1 MQQDATS
8 TQPVDPAAAA
18 PEATPV
24 DPAAAAPTPTDP
36 SLAAPVASEPAPT
49 STDLAV
55 GSEAQTAPGAVDSD
69 ATALQQMGFGHLIEN
84 FDFVGWVVFLTL
96 LVMSFSSVYYIV
108 MNFIRNTRINA
119 RMERV
124 IHTFWETQSAAD
136 AVRYMEEQPKSEPFS
151 KIALDCASA
160 AAHHQ
165 RHEGSRLVEALN
177 RSEFIDRALRQAVA
191 RESAKLENGM
201 TLLATV
207 GASAPF
213 VGLLGTVWG
222 IYNALIRIGASG
234 QASIDV
240 VAGPVGEA
248 LIMTAFGLF
257 VAIPAVLAYN
267 FFVRGNRKVIAR
279 FDEFAHDLHDFFA
292 TGSRV
297 ELGAK
302 QPAARK

>member
-1 MQQDATS
+1 MQQDQT
-8 TQPVDPAAAA
+8 TQPADAASAAPADATTAAAM
-18 PEATPV
+18 PEA
-24 DPAAAAPTPTDP
+24 
-36 SLAAPVASEPAPT
+36 SAPVAPAAT
-49 STDLAV
+49 EVAAS
-55 GSEAQTAPGAVDSD
+55 GSASD
-69 ATALQQMGFGHLIEN
+69 AAAFQQMGFDHLIGQL
-84 FDFVGWVVFLTL
+84 DWVGWVVLVTL
-96 LVMSFSSVYYIV
+96 VIMSIVSWIYTV
-108 MNFIRNTRINA
+108 MNGIRNMQITG

-124 IHTFWETQSAAD
+124 IRTFWETPSAAD
-136 AVRYMEEQPKSEPFS
+136 AVRFMEEQPKSEPFS

-191 RESAKLENGM
+191 RESSKLENGL
-201 TLLATV
+201 TWLATT
-207 GASAPF
+207 GSSAPF

-222 IYNALIRIGASG
+222 IYHALIAIGASG
-234 QASIDV
+234 DASIDV

-248 LIMTAFGLF
+248 LIMTAIGLF

-267 FFVRGNRKVIAR
+267 FFSRSNRKINAR

-297 ELGAK
+297 EGAGPK
-302 QPAARK
+302 PMKK